1 MDMVKVWDQKLVK
14 LRNDMNIS
22 NVVKRIGD
30 KAE

>member
-1 MDMVKVWDQKLVK
+1 MVKVWDQKLVK